1 MKHRSCAK
9 QAYKHV
15 RKLLIKNHSIRIL
28 LPDSGKTLQPYSIKK
43 IFWEKREMTIVNGA
57 YSQVSTV
64 WKKTILVIITYRLI
78 SLCLAI
84 EDYICH

>member
-1 MKHRSCAK
+1 
-9 QAYKHV
+9 
-15 RKLLIKNHSIRIL
+15 
-28 LPDSGKTLQPYSIKK
+28 
-43 IFWEKREMTIVNGA
+43 MTIVNGA